1 MSEEFQWSVWDEVRW
16 TLEYDILPSPITWII
31 IMIAILV
38 LYMKIMAHI
47 EAKKE
52 EAKRKKEEEERKKIE
67 ENIKCAEEKVQ
78 KIINQLSEKYGSI
91 SNTIRLETER
101 DMPDIKKCLLA
112 FGESE
117 LLYIDGRELLFKD
130 IISYS
135 ITDDYRIKH
144 GEVEYTSKTDTSTG
158 SLLGRGVAGAVLG
171 GGVGAVIGASSA
183 SKNTTTISTQKDD
196 TIIHKY
202 SLSINVRSLENPLI
216 RMNLGDSTKKAE
228 EVNAIF
234 AYIIASKGA

>member
-1 MSEEFQWSVWDEVRW
+1 MC
-16 TLEYDILPSPITWII
+16 LII
-31 IMIAILV
+31 ILIFLIIVLFIADPV
-38 LYMKIMAHI
+38 LGGIVLGIVIISGVIYVIGDSQKSK
-47 EAKKE
+47 EAQETEEKKRQQRAE
-52 EAKRKKEEEERKKIE
+52 DKKR
-67 ENIKCAEEKVQ
+67 AEESVQ
-78 KIINQLSEKYGSI
+78 RSIGQLSDKYGRL
-91 SNTIRLETER
+91 SNTIRLEKWE
-101 DMPDIKKCLLA
+101 DMPDIKKCLLV

-117 LLYIDGRELLFKD
+117 LLYVDGREVLFKD

-144 GEVEYTSKTDTSTG
+144 GEVEYTSETNTSTG
-158 SLLGRGVAGAVLG
+158 SLLGRSAAGAVLG

-183 SKNTTTISTQKDD
+183 SKNTTTIGKQKDD

-216 RMNLGDSTKKAE
+216 RMNLGDSTQKAE

-234 AYIIASKGA
+234 AYIIASKES

>member
-16 TLEYDILPSPITWII
+16 TIEYHILPHPITWII

-38 LYMKIMAHI
+38 LFVKIMTHI
-47 EAKKE
+47 GAKQEEAERKKKE
-52 EAKRKKEEEERKKIE
+52 EKRKKIE

-91 SNTIRLETER
+91 SNAIRLEEKG
-101 DMPDIKKCLLA
+101 DLPDIKKCLLA

-117 LLYIDGRELLFKD
+117 LLYIDGREVLFKD

-144 GEVEYTSKTDTSTG
+144 GEVKYTSKTNTSTG
-158 SLLGRGVAGAVLG
+158 SLLGRSAAGAVLG
-171 GGVGAVIGASSA
+171 GGAGAVIGASSA
-183 SKNTTTISTQKDD
+183 AKNTTTVAAQKDD
-196 TIIHKY
+196 TIIHNY
-202 SLSINVRSLENPLI
+202 SLSINVKRLESPLI
-216 RMNLGDSTKKAE
+216 RVYLGDSTQKAE

-234 AYIIASKGA
+234 AYIIASKEA

>member
-1 MSEEFQWSVWDEVRW
+1 MC
-16 TLEYDILPSPITWII
+16 LII
-31 IMIAILV
+31 ILIFLIIGWFINDPVSAGIVLGIVIIAGIIYALV
-38 LYMKIMAHI
+38 DSQNSK
-47 EAKKE
+47 EAQE
-52 EAKRKKEEEERKKIE
+52 
-67 ENIKCAEEKVQ
+67 AEEKKRQQRAEDKKRAEESVQ
-78 KIINQLSEKYGSI
+78 RSIGQLSDKYGRL
-91 SNTIRLETER
+91 SNTIRLEKWG
-101 DMPDIKKCLLA
+101 DMPDIKKCLLV

-117 LLYIDGRELLFKD
+117 LLYIDGREVLFKD

-144 GEVEYTSKTDTSTG
+144 GEVEYTSETNTSTG
-158 SLLGRGVAGAVLG
+158 SLLGRSAAGAVLG

-183 SKNTTTISTQKDD
+183 SKNTTTIGIQKDD

-234 AYIIASKGA
+234 AYIIASKEA

>member
-1 MSEEFQWSVWDEVRW
+1 MFFLLILLILGFIFKPVLTGIILGVVIIVGI
-16 TLEYDILPSPITWII
+16 TFMIYDDKSL
-31 IMIAILV
+31 
-38 LYMKIMAHI
+38 
-47 EAKKE
+47 
-52 EAKRKKEEEERKKIE
+52 KKI
-67 ENIKCAEEKVQ
+67 AEEKKKEKQKRAEDKKHAEETVQ
-78 KIINQLSEKYGSI
+78 NIIKQLTGKYGRL
-91 SNTIRLETER
+91 SNIVRLEKWC
-101 DMPDIKKCLLA
+101 DKADIKKCLLV

-117 LLYIDGRELLFKD
+117 LLYVDGREVLFKD

-144 GEVEYTSKTDTSTG
+144 GEVEYTSETNTSTG
-158 SLLGRGVAGAVLG
+158 SLLGRSAVGAVLG

-183 SKNTTTISTQKDD
+183 SKNTTTIGTQKDD

-234 AYIIASKGA
+234 AYIIASKEA